1 MSSPVSIDEAR
12 GRTAR
17 AVVPDA
23 SGGATAGGV
32 QPACPTCRVCGDAS
46 SLFDAATVLQR
57 HAVRYYRC
65 GACGFIFTE
74 APYWLDEAYSSAMTS
89 IDIGPVARCFE
100 GAQKIAALI
109 LAAHDHRG
117 RFLDFGGGYGLF
129 CRRMRDLGFDFLH
142 YDTHCENI
150 FAKQH
155 AFRMEEGGRFEV
167 VTAFEVVEHLTE
179 PMTVFELILSMTDS
193 FCISTVLVP
202 DPAPRVTKWWYY
214 GPEHGQHIA
223 FYTKESLRHIA
234 ERFGCHLHSV
244 GDMHLLTRRSVS
256 PRSFRWAMDARLAR
270 LMTALLGR
278 RKGVHSLLQRD
289 FESLSGHRLP

>member
-1 MSSPVSIDEAR
+1 M
-12 GRTAR
+12 
-17 AVVPDA
+17 
-23 SGGATAGGV
+23 
-32 QPACPTCRVCGDAS
+32 
-46 SLFDAATVLQR
+46 
-57 HAVRYYRC
+57 RYYRC

-278 RKGVHSLLQRD
+278 RKGRSLAPPKGFRESQWPPAPQGEIPQGLTAHRYVEVSPHLRHQRP
-289 FESLSGHRLP
+289 GRRVPGPVPGVQGLPRPWHLP